1 MKKNKILSRMI
12 DPGVIAV
19 IRADSSEQLV
29 SLCGALADGG
39 ITCMEIT
46 MTTPGALNA
55 ITTATQTYGER
66 IVMGVGS
73 VLDDIT
79 ARLAFLAGAQF
90 VVTPVMRPDV
100 ITMCR
105 RYSKPIICGAYTPT
119 EALAA
124 HEAGADFVKIF
135 PADKLGADYI
145 KAIRGPMPQLELI
158 PTGGVDAKTAGAFIK
173 AGCPAV
179 AAGSNLAPK
188 AAIAQGDWS
197 SIQALASELVNAVRQ
212 AKTLS

>member
-1 MKKNKILSRMI
+1 MKKTEILCRMV

-46 MTTPGALNA
+46 MTTPGALEA
-55 ITTATQTYGER
+55 ITAASKAHGDR

-90 VVTPVMRPDV
+90 VVTPVMCPAV

-105 RYSKPIICGAYTPT
+105 RYSKPIVCGAYTPT
-119 EALAA
+119 EAMAA

-158 PTGGVDAKTAGAFIK
+158 PTGGVDAKTAGDFIK

-188 AAIAQGDWS
+188 AAIAKGDWS
-197 SIQALASELVNAVRQ
+197 SIQALASELVAAVRK
-212 AKTLS
+212 AKVAN